1 MREVPCV
8 CARVCVCAYVPG
20 ITRMASARGGE
31 TGERGRDGREGQRR
45 ARGGETGERG
55 RDGREGQRRARGAET
70 GEREFLQA
78 LTDPMISIRTRSD
91 EMGTRSVC
99 TDAQRAVTLCVPRAT
114 SFVQR
119 IRSSL
124 LLSGHGSP

>member
-1 MREVPCV
+1 M
-8 CARVCVCAYVPG
+8 CVCAYVPG

-31 TGERGRDGREGQRR
+31 TGERDRDGREGQRR
-45 ARGGETGERG
+45 ARGT
-55 RDGREGQRRARGAET
+55 ET

>member
-1 MREVPCV
+1 VASVVADARCPMCV
-8 CARVCVCAYVPG
+8 CACVCVHTCP
-20 ITRMASARGGE
+20 ASPAWPVREGERRARGAE
-31 TGERGRDGREGQRR
+31 TGERGRDGREG
-45 ARGGETGERG
+45 E
-55 RDGREGQRRARGAET
+55 RRARGAET
-70 GEREFLQA
+70 GEKEFLQA

>member
-1 MREVPCV
+1 MRAVPCV
-8 CARVCVCAYVPG
+8 CVCVRAHTH
-20 ITRMASARGGE
+20 TRVRGAE
-31 TGERGRDGREGQRR
+31 TGGLEGLRRACERGRDGLV
-45 ARGGETGERG
+45 
-55 RDGREGQRRARGAET
+55 RGAET
-70 GEREFLQA
+70 GERESLQA